1 MVKPGLARIEF
12 RHFIVIDEASFFA
25 AVLSECAADQGAFW
39 DFHDRYMAADARLFD
54 WDYVLGF
61 AGELGMNVNELRRC
75 MVEQDHVPAIEQM
88 EAEARALGVTGT
100 PTIFVNG
107 EAVEQLSLANII
119 AAVRAAQ
126 PE

>member
-12 RHFIVIDEASFFA
+12 RHFVVIDEASFFA
-25 AVLSECAADQGAFW
+25 AVLSECAADQGTFW

-61 AGELGMNVNELRRC
+61 AGELGMDVNELRRC
-75 MVEQDHVPAIEQM
+75 MVEQDHVPAIAQM
-88 EAEARALGVTGT
+88 DAEARELGVTGT

-107 EAVEQLSLANII
+107 VAVQELSLPNII
-119 AAVRAAQ
+119 AAVQAAQ

>member
-1 MVKPGLARIEF
+1 M
-12 RHFIVIDEASFFA
+12 IDEASFFA

-39 DFHDRYMAADARLFD
+39 DFHDRYMAADSRLFD

-61 AGELGMNVNELRRC
+61 AGELGMDVNELRRC

-107 EAVEQLSLANII
+107 AAVEQLSLANII

>member
-1 MVKPGLARIEF
+1 MKPGLARIEF
-12 RHFIVIDEASFFA
+12 RHFVVIDEASFFA

-39 DFHDRYMAADARLFD
+39 DFHDRYMAADSRLFD

-61 AGELGMNVNELRRC
+61 AGELGRDVNELRRC

-88 EAEARALGVTGT
+88 DAEARALGVTGT

-107 EAVEQLSLANII
+107 AVVEQLSLANII